1 MFIVSAAICAAAIG
15 DLIGKGH
22 ITKVNTVLAYAT
34 GGASVM
40 ILMMSSLFYANV
52 TNSTGAGFEA
62 VAVISIWF
70 YVGSVLAGAASIM
83 LGEL

>member
-1 MFIVSAAICAAAIG
+1 
-15 DLIGKGH
+15 
-22 ITKVNTVLAYAT
+22 
-34 GGASVM
+34 M